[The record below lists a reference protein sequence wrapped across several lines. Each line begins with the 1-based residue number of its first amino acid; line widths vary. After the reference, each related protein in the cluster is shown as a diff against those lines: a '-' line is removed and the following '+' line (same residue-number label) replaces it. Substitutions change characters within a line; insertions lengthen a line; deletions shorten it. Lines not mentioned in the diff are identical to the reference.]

1 MQRLGGLL
9 LVLAGTALG
18 GYMAVSPAPDGAE
31 KLAEVTRISAAPD
44 RETRTAQGPRLFS
57 PASPLIASA
66 DAAPLTKDI
75 TTGAIAPGAPAK
87 ASGTWTAVVTADPSA
102 QNGKLTSSKPGDAET
117 RAVLARDL
125 QQELKRVGCYGGD
138 ITGTWTPSTKRA
150 MAAFMDRVNATLP
163 VEEPDYI
170 LLTLVQGHTAAA
182 CGAGCR
188 SGEVLSEGGRCLP
201 QAVVAQAT
209 RKTQREEL
217 KRAADEQK
225 SAQQERF
232 AEEQRAQTQ
241 RQVADARRAADD
253 KRTIDDKKAADQ
265 RRVVQAQLQSPK
277 QLKQAAEAKKIA
289 SKLKLAQS
297 QVAQSKSKA
306 PDLAQ
311 DSAQGSAQ
319 VMAAAQPETLPW
331 LKDQPQPANAP
342 VADGA
347 TRRTALPGMMAMGGP
362 RDEQPPMPASVA
374 AVTPDRGPVP
384 YLPGDVAP
392 DAANAIEETPAII
405 APAIIAPP
413 PVRAVKPAI
422 KQAVQG
428 LPGVKLRPSARRVSA
443 GAPPKY
449 RPARIVR
456 RPSYS
461 PRYVTYR
468 APKVYYYASNT
479 TYKRRRNTG
488 FNLIQALGWIN

>member
-9 LVLAGTALG
+9 LVLAGTAMG
-18 GYMAVSPAPDGAE
+18 GYMAMSPASDGAE

-44 RETRTAQGPRLFS
+44 RETRAAQGPRLFS

-66 DAAPLTKDI
+66 DAAPLIKDV
-75 TTGAIAPGAPAK
+75 TTGAITPGAPPK
-87 ASGTWTAVVTADPSA
+87 TSGAWSAVVTADPGA

-217 KRAADEQK
+217 KRANDVQK
-225 SAQQERF
+225 TAQQERF
-232 AEEQRAQTQ
+232 AGEQRAQAQ
-241 RQVADARRAADD
+241 RQVADARRAADE
-253 KRTIDDKKAADQ
+253 KRALDDKKAADQ
-265 RRVVQAQLQSPK
+265 RLVVQAQVQEQK
-277 QLKQAAEAKKIA
+277 QLKQAATAKKIA
-289 SKLKLAQS
+289 DELKLAQS
-297 QVAQSKSKA
+297 KAAVAAQV
-306 PDLAQ
+306 
-311 DSAQGSAQ
+311 SAQ
-319 VMAAAQPETLPW
+319 VLAQAVAAAEPETLPW
-331 LKDQPQPANAP
+331 LKDQPQTAIAPSTNAP

-362 RDEQPPMPASVA
+362 RDAQPPMAASVA
-374 AVTPDRGPVP
+374 AVTPDRGPGP
-384 YLPGDVAP
+384 DLSSDAAP
-392 DAANAIEETPAII
+392 DNQNGNANAIEETPALI
-405 APAIIAPP
+405 APA
-413 PVRAVKPAI
+413 PVRAVKPAA
-422 KQAVQG
+422 KQTVQG
-428 LPGVKLRPSARRVSA
+428 LPGKKLRPSVRRVSA

-456 RPSYS
+456 RPAYS

-479 TYKRRRNTG
+479 TYKRRRNSG